1 MDLWSGVWEVTN
13 FVGKVARGAAVGAA
27 TDWADV
33 VAKGY
38 AISQLAKESWIRI
51 FKKGEFV
58 ARALDVVGDNFMGE
72 YATP

>member
-1 MDLWSGVWEVTN
+1 MGLWSGVWKVTK
-13 FVGKVARGAAVGAA
+13 FVSKVARGAVVGAA

-38 AISQLAKESWIRI
+38 AISQLAKESWIKI
-51 FKKGEFV
+51 FKKGEIV
-58 ARALDVVGDNFMGE
+58 AGALDVVGDNFMGE